1 MYLYVCIY
9 VYSSNVCFS
18 CFKVSIADVAIQ
30 FVYVCM
36 YVCMYAGFGHGRL
49 QGRELELMEKKLRH
63 VATVLAEEAQAQ
75 SLET

>member
-1 MYLYVCIY
+1 MY

-36 YVCMYAGFGHGRL
+36 YVCMYVCIYVGFGHGRL